1 MYHLQKSIEQIKN
14 DNQSGSSGILHQ
26 TLQAIRLYLK
36 DTEEEPASVRK
47 VITEALK
54 ELLAAFGTMSVLFHF
69 VNHLF
74 LALDR
79 PDKHLELNQYLLGV
93 VRDYEMAWEDA
104 PQRLAHNAYKTI
116 DFQQKTVLVHSN
128 SSAIGHLF
136 SYLKKQQLD
145 VDIIQTESRPA
156 YEGRVLAKQMADLGY
171 QIKLITDANIS
182 RYMDQVDMAIVGA
195 DSISEDYFINKTGT
209 QLIALACQH
218 FKIPFYVLSDS
229 RKLIPPSVHFP
240 FREAPKPETEIL
252 EEPHPNIEAENYYFE
267 EISNALVTAF
277 ILEDRVLHG
286 TEISGLLQHTH
297 VSAQLV

>member
-14 DNQSGSSGILHQ
+14 DNQSGSSEILHQ
-26 TLQAIRLYLK
+26 ILQVIRLYLK
-36 DTEEEPASVRK
+36 DTDEDPASVRK
-47 VITEALK
+47 VVNEALK
-54 ELLAAFGTMSVLFHF
+54 ELLASFGTMSVLFHF

-74 LALDR
+74 LAMDHA
-79 PDKHLELNQYLLGV
+79 DKHLTLNQYLLGV
-93 VRDYEMAWEDA
+93 IRDYEMAWEDA

-128 SSAIGHLF
+128 SSALGHLF
-136 SYLKKQQLD
+136 SYLKKQQVS

-156 YEGRVLAKQMADLGY
+156 YEGRVLAIQLADLGY
-171 QIKLITDANIS
+171 QVKLITDANIS

-195 DSISEDYFINKTGT
+195 DSISEDCFINKTGT

-229 RKLIPPSVHFP
+229 RKLIPQSVHFP
-240 FREAPKPETEIL
+240 FEEAPKSGKEIL

-267 EISNALVTAF
+267 EIPNTLVTSF
-277 ILEDRVLHG
+277 ILEDRILQG
-286 TEISGLLQHTH
+286 TEISNLLQHTQ